1 MTWINDR
8 LLFFYN
14 INLLVANGQKNSA
27 VGLERLKTVIEK
39 NVSNDINTV

>member
-1 MTWINDR
+1 MTGY
-8 LLFFYN
+8 FFYN
-14 INLLVANGQKNSA
+14 INFVANGQKNSA